1 MASLGSMASDS
12 NSSLRTRAVD
22 FLDGQSSPSTAG
34 DNAFDPTKPVLNDF
48 VQQRTTIRN
57 KIQNNEYTEEE
68 LVDAN
73 KLLARINQ
81 KIASM
86 SKQ

>member
-1 MASLGSMASDS
+1 MS
-12 NSSLRTRAVD
+12 
-22 FLDGQSSPSTAG
+22 
-34 DNAFDPTKPVLNDF
+34 
-48 VQQRTTIRN
+48 

-73 KLLARINQ
+73 KLLAKINQ